1 MVKPF
6 DANNV
11 KTVLEQKVYFLFLKF
26 FSNFTMES
34 LSANVNDV
42 VYILNTIS
50 KENNVCNNKVE
61 DSIFSSEIVHFLPAQ
76 SLATHPQGI
85 TIFPQKKST

>member
-34 LSANVNDV
+34 LSTNVNDV

-50 KENNVCNNKVE
+50 KANNVCNNKVE
-61 DSIFSSEIVHFLPAQ
+61 DSIFSSDIVHSHFLPAQ
-76 SLATHPQGI
+76 SLATLPQGI
-85 TIFPQKKST
+85 TIFP